1 MEETKIYLILFIGM
15 IIPAIL
21 CITSVGPW
29 EINAGIFSLLAGIG
43 SFVMSR
49 EEIGSDKTR
58 SISIG
63 IFGLLLGAA
72 FLCVFVL
79 NLK

>member
-21 CITSVGPW
+21 CIASVGPW

-58 SISIG
+58 SITIG
-63 IFGLLLGAA
+63 IFALLLGAA